1 MRLIL
6 ILFISIS
13 FNSSANQKFSG
24 QWEGFDPYAGSYNSH
39 ILEIDDNG
47 SGFYALSLGGSLSEE
62 FFFPIHMDDLQYS
75 DGYYKLVVTKPN
87 NDVTITVLF
96 AEYSISHINVM
107 TIVRTT
113 KDVMVMSLSWELFKA
128 RSHTQNERLYD
139 FAKKLYNKSLKQDK

>member
-13 FNSSANQKFSG
+13 FNVAANQKFSG
-24 QWEGFDPYAGSYNSH
+24 QWEGFDSYANSYNSH

-62 FFFPIHMDDLQYS
+62 FVFPIHTDELLYS

-87 NDVTITVLF
+87 GATITVLF
-96 AEYSISHINVM
+96 AEYNISQINVI

-128 RSHTQNERLYD
+128 RSHTQNERLYN
-139 FAKKLYNKSLKQDK
+139 FAKKLYNKSFK